1 MTEKIIIALPSK
13 GRLMEQASE
22 LFEKSGC
29 AIQRS
34 GNERGYFGQ
43 LTGFDGV
50 EIRFLSAS
58 EIAHNLDGGKVHMG
72 ITGEDLLRETIL
84 DIDSRITIEKRL
96 GFGPADVVVAVPESW
111 LDVSTMAD
119 LEEVSL
125 EIRRNHA
132 RRLRVATKYINLTR
146 QFFATK
152 GVTGYQTVESLGA
165 TEGAPAAGTADIIVD
180 ITSTGSTLR
189 ANKLKIL
196 SDGIALKSEA
206 VLATAKSPNLSISQ
220 TAVLAEIIDLLK
232 PL

>member
-13 GRLMEQASE
+13 GRLMEQASK
-22 LFEKSGC
+22 LFSDAG
-29 AIQRS
+29 APILRS
-34 GNERGYFGQ
+34 GQERGYFGQ
-43 LTGFDGV
+43 LTGYDDV

-58 EIAHNLDGGKVHMG
+58 EIAHNLDAGKVHLG

-84 DIDSRITIEKRL
+84 DVERRITIEKRL

-111 LDVSTMAD
+111 LDVATMAD

-125 EIRRNHA
+125 EFLRHH

-165 TEGAPAAGTADIIVD
+165 TEGAPAAGAAEIIVD
-180 ITSTGSTLR
+180 ITSTGSTLV
-189 ANKLKIL
+189 ANNLKIL
-196 SDGIALKSEA
+196 TDGIILKSEA
-206 VLATAKSPNLSISQ
+206 VLATSKSPDLSEPQLS
-220 TAVLAEIIDLLK
+220 VLRQVIDLL
-232 PL
+232 